1 MDSHVGQDKLVLVH
15 DILNEEDNQMVDTLL
30 HVDILKDSN
39 LHVDT
44 LLEEEDMLVVVG
56 RLLGDSLL
64 EVDILLLDRI
74 HMEEDSGVLLD
85 SLIYVK
91 TDLSHLTHDHFCLYH
106 CSC

>member
-85 SLIYVK
+85 SLI
-91 TDLSHLTHDHFCLYH
+91 
-106 CSC
+106 

>member
-1 MDSHVGQDKLVLVH
+1 MYLQDTKVEQVDSHVGQDKLVLVH

-85 SLIYVK
+85 SLI
-91 TDLSHLTHDHFCLYH
+91 
-106 CSC
+106 